1 MKAKR
6 RLTCMAGFLAFLI
19 ACLALAGVIWLRV
32 GTPPQLKESSQEIF
46 QGITYRVK
54 VQQSPR
60 PMVMHMLFINL
71 RAPGIRFLVT
81 PGSPK
86 SEKPLAARTSSQFLN
101 EFHVQA
107 AINGDGFTPWH
118 SNTIFDYYPHRGDPV
133 TPIGLAASQ
142 GVIYSQATDAEPT
155 LYIGRDN
162 RARFNN
168 PIGGIYNAI
177 SGNTMLVED
186 GEASSVPDESP
197 QPRTAIGLDEKM
209 RQIIIVVVDGR
220 QPGYSEGATLSEMAS
235 LLIEFGA
242 YSGMNLD
249 GGGSSTLVV
258 QGTNGKPEVLN
269 RPIDLG
275 IPNRE
280 RAIGNQLGIFANS
293 IK

>member
-1 MKAKR
+1 MKTKR
-6 RLTCMAGFLAFLI
+6 KLTCLGGALAILA
-19 ACLALAGVIWLRV
+19 ACLGLAAIIWLRI
-32 GTPPQLKESSQEIF
+32 GIPAQPKESSRELF
-46 QGITYRVK
+46 QGITYQLK
-54 VQQSPR
+54 VRHTPR
-60 PMVMHMLFINL
+60 PMVVHVLTVNL

-86 SEKPLAARTSSQFLN
+86 AEHPLAARTTSQFLS
-101 EFHVQA
+101 EFHLQA

-118 SNTIFDYYPHRGDPV
+118 SNTILDYYPHQGDPV
-133 TPIGLAASQ
+133 TPIGMAASQ
-142 GVIYSQATDAEPT
+142 GVIYSQPTDAEPT

-186 GEASSVPDESP
+186 GKANSLPDELP
-197 QPRTAIGLDEKM
+197 QPRTAIGLDQKM
-209 RQIIIVVVDGR
+209 RQVIIVVVDGR
-220 QPGYSEGATLSEMAS
+220 QPGYSEGATLAEMAD

-258 QGTNGKPEVLN
+258 EGPNGKPEALN

-280 RAIGNQLGIFANS
+280 RAIGNQLGIFANPAN
-293 IK
+293 

>member
-1 MKAKR
+1 MKAKPR
-6 RLTCMAGFLAFLI
+6 PTYIAGILALLI
-19 ACLALAGVIWLRV
+19 GCLALAEIIWLRV
-32 GTPPQLKESSQEIF
+32 GTPAQPKESSRELF
-46 QGITYRVK
+46 QGVTYRVK
-54 VQQSPR
+54 VQQTPR
-60 PMVMHMLFINL
+60 PMVVHILSINL
-71 RAPGIRFLVT
+71 RAPGLRFLVT

-86 SEKPLAARTSSQFLN
+86 AEQPLAARTTSQFLS
-101 EFHVQA
+101 EFHLQI
-107 AINGDGFTPWH
+107 AINGDGFMPWR
-118 SNTIFDYYPHRGDPV
+118 SNSILDYYPHPGDPV

-142 GVIYSQATDAEPT
+142 GVSYSQPTDAEPT
-155 LYIGRDN
+155 LYFGRDN

-186 GEASSVPDESP
+186 GKASSLPDELP
-197 QPRTAIGLDEKM
+197 QPRTAIGLDQKM

-220 QPGYSEGATLSEMAS
+220 QPGYSEGATLPEMAG

-249 GGGSSTLVV
+249 GGGSSTLVI
-258 QGTNGKPEVLN
+258 QGSNGKPEVLN

-280 RAIGNQLGIFANS
+280 RTIGNQLGIFANP
-293 IK
+293 IH

>member
-6 RLTCMAGFLAFLI
+6 RLTCIAGFLTFLI
-19 ACLALAGVIWLRV
+19 ACLALAGVLWLRV
-32 GTPPQLKESSQEIF
+32 GTLTQPKESSREIY
-46 QGITYRVK
+46 QGVTYQVK

-60 PMVMHMLFINL
+60 PMVLHMLLVNL

-86 SEKPLAARTSSQFLN
+86 SEKPLTARTTSQFLN
-101 EFHVQA
+101 EFHLQV

-118 SNTIFDYYPHRGDPV
+118 SNTIFDYYPHQGDPV

-142 GVIYSQATDAEPT
+142 GVIYSQPTDAEPT

-186 GEASSVPDESP
+186 GKASSVPDESP

-280 RAIGNQLGIFANS
+280 RTIGNQLGIFANP
-293 IK
+293 IH

>member
-6 RLTCMAGFLAFLI
+6 RLTCLAGFLTVLI

-32 GTPPQLKESSQEIF
+32 GTPAQPKESSQEIF

-60 PMVMHMLFINL
+60 PMVVNVLTVNL

-81 PGSPK
+81 PGKPK
-86 SEKPLAARTSSQFLN
+86 LEKPLAARTTSQFLS
-101 EFHVQA
+101 EYYLQA

-118 SNTIFDYYPHRGDPV
+118 SNTILDYYPHRGDPIA
-133 TPIGLAASQ
+133 PIGLAASQ
-142 GVIYSQATDAEPT
+142 GVIYSQPTDAEPT

-186 GEASSVPDESP
+186 GKANSVPDESP

-209 RQIIIVVVDGR
+209 RQIIILVVDGR
-220 QPGYSEGATLSEMAS
+220 QPGYSEGATLTEMAS

-249 GGGSSTLVV
+249 GGGSSTLVI
-258 QGTNGKPEVLN
+258 QGRNGKPEVLN

-280 RAIGNQLGIFANS
+280 RAIGNQLGIFANPV
-293 IK
+293 K